1 MERPLYFYALVKTL
15 LDRGEDY
22 IDCFLPFVISVI
34 PTNTFTNLENIQA
47 EFSETFNVNPP
58 PQHVLETIL
67 RRAKKKGYIT
77 RKRERSV
84 KLYQL
89 TTQGA
94 EFVEKLEAN
103 EEAER
108 RLNALVEDL
117 RCFLKDHGIE
127 LSLEDAR
134 SLLETFIQQN
144 LEPILEYINPYV
156 PNVNVA
162 APTGTKASSLIFE
175 YIQNTEKSKPGHYRT
190 FQDLVLGSLIS
201 ILLYAGDSSS
211 ISELGTRKLKN
222 CRVFLDTNF
231 VLSLFELH
239 SDEFVKPAKEL
250 FGLLKK
256 QGFPISVFDFTVDE
270 ICRVIGGYLSKANR
284 YPITIRVDT
293 LYSELRRKGWTKTD
307 VHDFIINI
315 ESKLEQM
322 DISIKTT
329 GVELTT
335 YQPRL
340 PEMREKIRKYKPE
353 QDLYHQN
360 HDLAAIEQIKHL
372 RGSRRRKIEDAGAIF
387 LTADMRLSK
396 FCFDELGHRESGTVC
411 EAIPDRLL
419 TTILW
424 LKYPETEISLTSIVA
439 MHSRE
444 LFIKRSIWDK
454 FYEVLRQLK
463 IEGKVSDNEIAT
475 LFLHNYIE
483 DVLVDMAEHE
493 VESITP
499 EFVLAEVEK
508 ASRRTLTRFEK
519 ILRQKEQEF
528 IQKLAEEREK
538 AVLERDKKWQNNSK
552 RLDMTCIK
560 KLQNVLYVI

>member
-175 YIQNTEKSKPGHYRT
+175 YIQNTEKK
-190 FQDLVLGSLIS
+190 
-201 ILLYAGDSSS
+201 
-211 ISELGTRKLKN
+211 
-222 CRVFLDTNF
+222 
-231 VLSLFELH
+231 
-239 SDEFVKPAKEL
+239 
-250 FGLLKK
+250 
-256 QGFPISVFDFTVDE
+256 
-270 ICRVIGGYLSKANR
+270 
-284 YPITIRVDT
+284 
-293 LYSELRRKGWTKTD
+293 
-307 VHDFIINI
+307 
-315 ESKLEQM
+315 
-322 DISIKTT
+322 
-329 GVELTT
+329 
-335 YQPRL
+335 
-340 PEMREKIRKYKPE
+340 
-353 QDLYHQN
+353 
-360 HDLAAIEQIKHL
+360 
-372 RGSRRRKIEDAGAIF
+372 
-387 LTADMRLSK
+387 
-396 FCFDELGHRESGTVC
+396 
-411 EAIPDRLL
+411 
-419 TTILW
+419 
-424 LKYPETEISLTSIVA
+424 
-439 MHSRE
+439 
-444 LFIKRSIWDK
+444 
-454 FYEVLRQLK
+454 
-463 IEGKVSDNEIAT
+463 
-475 LFLHNYIE
+475 
-483 DVLVDMAEHE
+483 
-493 VESITP
+493 
-499 EFVLAEVEK
+499 
-508 ASRRTLTRFEK
+508 
-519 ILRQKEQEF
+519 
-528 IQKLAEEREK
+528 
-538 AVLERDKKWQNNSK
+538 
-552 RLDMTCIK
+552 
-560 KLQNVLYVI
+560 